1 MMFLDSTTPT
11 QMEALGTA
19 LQGILTTEKFM
30 ANLTTL
36 VPVIGGVL
44 IFAFTYRL
52 VRKIVGGA
60 QKGKAR
66 I

>member
-1 MMFLDSTTPT
+1 MGEGAPVVTG
-11 QMEALGTA
+11 MEALVTA
-19 LQGILTTEKFM
+19 LKNILTTDAFM
-30 ANLTTL
+30 ANLTSL

-52 VRKIVGGA
+52 VRKIVKSA
-60 QKGKAR
+60 QYGKAN

>member
-1 MMFLDSTTPT
+1 MGEGTPVVT
-11 QMEALGTA
+11 GMEALVTA
-19 LQGILTTEKFM
+19 LKSILTTDAFM
-30 ANLTTL
+30 ANLTAL

-52 VRKIVGGA
+52 VRRLIKGS
-60 QKGKAR
+60 QKGKAN

>member
-1 MMFLDSTTPT
+1 MFLLTEVTTSN
-11 QMEALGTA
+11 MEALGTA
-19 LQGILTTEKFM
+19 LQGILTTDKFV

-44 IFAFTYRL
+44 VFAFTYRI
-52 VRKIVGGA
+52 VRKIVKGA
-60 QKGKAR
+60 QRGKAN

>member
-1 MMFLDSTTPT
+1 MTETVMSQLVS
-11 QMEALGTA
+11 A
-19 LQGILTTEKFM
+19 LQGILTTDSFM
-30 ANLTTL
+30 ANFTSL

-52 VRKIVGGA
+52 VRRIISGA

-66 I
+66 V

>member
-1 MMFLDSTTPT
+1 MGGGTPVVT
-11 QMEALGTA
+11 GMEALVTA
-19 LQGILTTEKFM
+19 LKSILTTDAFM
-30 ANLTTL
+30 ANLTSL

-52 VRKIVGGA
+52 VRKLIKGA
-60 QKGKAR
+60 QRGKAN

>member
-1 MMFLDSTTPT
+1 MNETGMS
-11 QMEALGTA
+11 ALVTA
-19 LQGILTTEKFM
+19 LEGILTTDAFM
-30 ANLTTL
+30 ANLTAL

-52 VRKIVGGA
+52 VRKIIKGSA
-60 QKGKAR
+60 KGKAN

>member
-1 MMFLDSTTPT
+1 MGGEAPVVTG
-11 QMEALGTA
+11 MEALVAA
-19 LQGILTTEKFM
+19 LKSILTTEAFM
-30 ANLTTL
+30 ANLTAL

-52 VRKIVGGA
+52 VRKLIKGA
-60 QKGKAR
+60 QRGKAN

>member
-1 MMFLDSTTPT
+1 MGGETPVVT
-11 QMEALGTA
+11 GMEALVTA
-19 LQGILTTEKFM
+19 LKSILTTDAFM
-30 ANLTTL
+30 ANLTAL

-52 VRKIVGGA
+52 VRKLIKGS
-60 QKGKAR
+60 QKGKAN

>member
-1 MMFLDSTTPT
+1 MGEGTPVVT
-11 QMEALGTA
+11 GMEALVTA
-19 LQGILTTEKFM
+19 LKNILTTDAFM
-30 ANLTTL
+30 ANLTSL

-52 VRKIVGGA
+52 VRKIVRAA
-60 QKGKAR
+60 QYGKAN

>member
-1 MMFLDSTTPT
+1 MGGETPVVT
-11 QMEALGTA
+11 GMEALVTA
-19 LQGILTTEKFM
+19 LKSILTTDAFM
-30 ANLTTL
+30 ANLTAL

-52 VRKIVGGA
+52 VRKLIKGS
-60 QKGKAR
+60 QKAKAN

>member
-1 MMFLDSTTPT
+1 MTESVMSSLV
-11 QMEALGTA
+11 TA
-19 LQGILTTEKFM
+19 LQGILTTDSFM
-30 ANLTTL
+30 ANFTSL

-52 VRKIVGGA
+52 VKRIISGA

-66 I
+66 V

>member
-1 MMFLDSTTPT
+1 MLLDLSTA
-11 QMEALGTA
+11 MSSLVSA
-19 LQGILTTEKFM
+19 LQGILTTDAFM
-30 ANLTTL
+30 ANFTAL

-52 VRKIVGGA
+52 VRRIISGA

-66 I
+66 V